1 MTSFISDH
9 LLQFIVTEGL
19 LENNILNLETIT
31 EYTDV
36 GNCNVDDF
44 KQNNDEMDRSL
55 VIDNE
60 NVDQGF
66 ESS

>member
-44 KQNNDEMDRSL
+44 KQNNDEMDWSS

>member
-1 MTSFISDH
+1 MYFW
-9 LLQFIVTEGL
+9 QYVTEGF
-19 LENNILNLETIT
+19 LENNILNLEAIT

-44 KQNNDEMDRSL
+44 KQNNDEMDWSL